1 MIRQLEREIK
11 RRLKGVIRRQ
21 SDRFL
26 PTRKTREYRRWI
38 TNRLAFRQRF
48 YQEPLQPRLL
58 SILTAVWEGSPLV
71 YLKQLAQSL
80 DAQNREGACEWV
92 IVDNGCSNPSL
103 IEYLAQLSSRE
114 WVKVQRV
121 EENVGIVGGLRLALK
136 HASGRYV
143 CPVDADDWIYPDAL
157 RAVTWGLRT
166 AGFPP
171 LLYTDEDKVIGD
183 RHYQPYMKPEWD
195 PVLLLNS
202 AYIAHLGVAEREKAI
217 AVGAYTDANAEASPD
232 WDLFLRFLMA
242 GYSAAHLPEIVYSW
256 RVHAESTAD
265 DAASKSYVAK
275 SQQAV
280 LQRFLDQA
288 PQGRHLRIRNSPLLP
303 GAPHWHFVPQRP
315 TNTSFRTFLLTHA
328 GGTEFYLGD
337 NTAIRV
343 PVTETLARILDI
355 LRSAAEAD
363 EFIAFI
369 GDDVEIEE
377 PEWADEVLAIS
388 EVHQDVVMVGGRI
401 RNRKGLITTAGQH
414 FGTCGVCGCPY
425 RGFRADDP
433 GYFAQIWKQR
443 SVSAVVTQFA
453 AVKARFLFEVAAE
466 IPAATSLPFLGAWI
480 GAHAWRR
487 NRRIVY
493 SPFLSGIS
501 DVDWEALAPSSQ
513 QELFARKNADLL
525 PDNRFYSPAL
535 SLTSGFAL
543 GEDGYNPQI
552 QPANW

>member
-1 MIRQLEREIK
+1 MFGG
-11 RRLKGVIRRQ
+11 GVAKALDPALRGRIQIPEASRSLSCTPSLVPARPTDPH
-21 SDRFL
+21 SGRFSAG
-26 PTRKTREYRRWI
+26 P
-38 TNRLAFRQRF
+38 
-48 YQEPLQPRLL
+48 
-58 SILTAVWEGSPLV
+58 TAV
-71 YLKQLAQSL
+71 
-80 DAQNREGACEWV
+80 
-92 IVDNGCSNPSL
+92 
-103 IEYLAQLSSRE
+103 
-114 WVKVQRV
+114 
-121 EENVGIVGGLRLALK
+121 
-136 HASGRYV
+136 SG
-143 CPVDADDWIYPDAL
+143 
-157 RAVTWGLRT
+157 
-166 AGFPP
+166 
-171 LLYTDEDKVIGD
+171 
-183 RHYQPYMKPEWD
+183 
-195 PVLLLNS
+195 
-202 AYIAHLGVAEREKAI
+202 
-217 AVGAYTDANAEASPD
+217 
-232 WDLFLRFLMA
+232 
-242 GYSAAHLPEIVYSW
+242 
-256 RVHAESTAD
+256 
-265 DAASKSYVAK
+265 
-275 SQQAV
+275 
-280 LQRFLDQA
+280 
-288 PQGRHLRIRNSPLLP
+288 LP
-303 GAPHWHFVPQRP
+303 GDGA
-315 TNTSFRTFLLTHA
+315 L
-328 GGTEFYLGD
+328 
-337 NTAIRV
+337 AIRV

-355 LRSAAEAD
+355 LRPSAEAD

-443 SVSAVVTQFA
+443 SVSAVATQFA

-480 GAHAWRR
+480 GAHARRR